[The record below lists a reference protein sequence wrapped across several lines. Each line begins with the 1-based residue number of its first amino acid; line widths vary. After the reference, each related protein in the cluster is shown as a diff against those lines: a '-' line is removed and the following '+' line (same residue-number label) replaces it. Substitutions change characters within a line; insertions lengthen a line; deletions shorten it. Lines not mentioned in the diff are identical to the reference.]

1 MPPDSLANWNGTPAE
16 KKALLDVA
24 RRTTLAAAQ
33 GFEYAP
39 PVSCD
44 PRLREPWGAFV
55 TLRQRRR
62 LRGCMGQLPSR
73 SALIE
78 VVAHCAKSAALE
90 DPRFE
95 ALRPEEAPHVAIE
108 ISVLSALQK
117 ITLQQIEIGRHG
129 LLVRRGHLRGVL
141 LPQVATEF
149 RWDAAKFLEETCLKA
164 GLDRQAWREFD
175 TDIQAFT
182 AEIFSEEVC
191 AAKL

>member
-16 KKALLDVA
+16 KKDLLDAA
-24 RRTTLAAAQ
+24 RHSIFAAAR
-33 GFEYAP
+33 GLEYAP
-39 PVSCD
+39 PASCD

-78 VVAHCAKSAALE
+78 VVVHSAKSATLE

-95 ALRPEEAPHVAIE
+95 ALRPEETSKIAIE
-108 ISVLSALQK
+108 ISVLSALEK
-117 ITLQQIEIGRHG
+117 ITLPQIEIGRHG
-129 LLVRRGHLRGVL
+129 LFVRCGNMRGVL

-149 RWDAAKFLEETCLKA
+149 RWDAARFLEETCLKA
-164 GLDRQAWREFD
+164 GLDREAWKDPE
-175 TDIQAFT
+175 TEIQGFS
-182 AEIFSEEVC
+182 AEVFSEEEL
-191 AAKL
+191 APER

>member
-16 KKALLDVA
+16 KKTLLEVA
-24 RRTTLAAAQ
+24 RRSMFAAAQ
-33 GFEYAP
+33 GIEYAA

-95 ALRPEEAPHVAIE
+95 ALRPEETSQVAIE
-108 ISVLSALQK
+108 ISVLSELEK
-117 ITLQQIEIGRHG
+117 ITLEQIEIGRHG
-129 LLVRRGHLRGVL
+129 LLVRRGYLRGVL

-149 RWDAAKFLEETCLKA
+149 RWDAARFLEEACLKA
-164 GLDRQAWREFD
+164 GLDRRAWRDSD
-175 TDIQAFT
+175 TEIQAFT
-182 AEIFSEEVC
+182 AEVFGEED
-191 AAKL
+191 

>member
-16 KKALLDVA
+16 KKDLLDVA
-24 RRTTLAAAQ
+24 RHSIFAGARGL
-33 GFEYAP
+33 EYAP
-39 PVSCD
+39 PASCD

-95 ALRPEEAPHVAIE
+95 ALRPEETSQVAIE
-108 ISVLSALQK
+108 ISVLSPLEK

-129 LLVRRGHLRGVL
+129 LLVRRAHLRGVL

-149 RWDAAKFLEETCLKA
+149 RWDATKFLEETCHKA
-164 GLDRQAWREFD
+164 GLDRQAWREAD
-175 TDIQAFT
+175 TEIQAFSVT
-182 AEIFSEEVC
+182 VFREEEW

>member
-1 MPPDSLANWNGTPAE
+1 MQPNLWANWNGTPAE
-16 KKALLDVA
+16 KKYLLEVA
-24 RRTTLAAAQ
+24 RRSMLAATQ
-33 GFEYAP
+33 GLEFLP

-55 TLRQRRR
+55 TLRRRR
-62 LRGCMGQLPSR
+62 HLRGCMGQLPSR

-95 ALRPEEAPHVAIE
+95 TLRPEETSQVAIE
-108 ISVLSALQK
+108 ISVLSALEK

-129 LLVRRGHLRGVL
+129 LLVRRGNMRGVL

-149 RWDAAKFLEETCLKA
+149 RWDAARFLEETCIKA
-164 GLDRQAWREFD
+164 GLDRQAWRELD

-182 AEIFSEEVC
+182 AEIFGEEEST
-191 AAKL
+191 AEQ